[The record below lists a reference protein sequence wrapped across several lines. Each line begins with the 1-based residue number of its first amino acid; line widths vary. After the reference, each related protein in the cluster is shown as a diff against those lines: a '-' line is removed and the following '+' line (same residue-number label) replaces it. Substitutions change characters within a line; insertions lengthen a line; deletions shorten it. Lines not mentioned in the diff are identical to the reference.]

1 MRTVCSI
8 AVAVTVVAHTLVAV
22 ADAPPT
28 APQESTV
35 VNVAVEAL
43 GRVAEGEQAADV
55 VEETVEVVQDAIT
68 DAVVETVK
76 AATANVVQDKTL
88 VLRISREFIRQRV
101 PKVVDQRTPVHRC
114 LFGADVAGEAIT
126 NGQPLVMQGDKP
138 QEPGFTVQFSGTTVT
153 RTRAAKGPVKA
164 FSSGTATYTVQRR
177 IDFDAT
183 GFHADAPSIVCDYD
197 SSLDGLGLPPGLRGR
212 IVKRFAMP
220 ELQKTRPAADAI
232 AERDT
237 EREVLTAFTKKTDI
251 LVQDLNERMPWQDTL
266 TILAPNGSER
276 VRRLTTTPVYVEIRS
291 SVVDAV
297 IPDLPSDSESLRA
310 PIELWVL
317 GEPGPVVSAELL
329 ALWGL
334 SRMTIAP
341 LEEKLE
347 ATAEKVSDRLEE
359 SASGFEPE
367 LLGEWWVLRLGA
379 DLLERMLGSNLD
391 KATAV
396 SPEDAAPTVSD

>member
-8 AVAVTVVAHTLVAV
+8 AVAVTVVAHAV
-22 ADAPPT
+22 IAAADGPPT
-28 APQESTV
+28 PQQEPTV
-35 VNVAVEAL
+35 VDVAVEAL
-43 GRVAEGEQAADV
+43 GRVADGEQASNV
-55 VEETVEVVQDAIT
+55 VEETAEVVQDAIT

-76 AATANVVQDKTL
+76 AATASVVQDKTL

-101 PKVVDQRTPVHRC
+101 PKVVDQRTPVRRC

-126 NGQPLVMQGDKP
+126 NGQPLVVQGANP
-138 QEPGFTVQFSGTTVT
+138 QEPGFTIEFSGTTVT

-164 FSSGTATYTVQRR
+164 YSSGTATYTVQRR
-177 IDFDAT
+177 INFDAN
-183 GFHADAPSIVCDYD
+183 GFHAEDPNIVCDYA
-197 SSLDGLGLPPGLRGR
+197 STLNGLGVPPGLRGR

-220 ELQKTRPAADAI
+220 EVQKTRPAADAI
-232 AERDT
+232 AERNT
-237 EREVLTAFTKKTDI
+237 ESEVLSAFTQKTDT
-251 LVQDLNERMPWQDTL
+251 LVRDLNERMPWQDTL
-266 TILAPNGSER
+266 KILAPNGSER

-291 SVVDAV
+291 SVVDSV
-297 IPDLPSDSESLRA
+297 IPDLPADSESLRA

-347 ATAEKVSDRLEE
+347 AAAEKVSDRLEE
-359 SASGFEPE
+359 SARGFEPE

-379 DLLERMLGSNLD
+379 DLLERVLGDSLD
-391 KATAV
+391 KATSV
-396 SPEDAAPTVSD
+396 SPEEAAPTVSD